1 MEQAATA
8 LAVEQGGG
16 AIHGVMCGM
25 VGVRRLGIRMTASI
39 STAVKDYGP

>member
-1 MEQAATA
+1 MGQAATA

-16 AIHGVMCGM
+16 AIHGVMGGM
-25 VGVRRLGIRMTASI
+25 AGGWRLGIRVTASI